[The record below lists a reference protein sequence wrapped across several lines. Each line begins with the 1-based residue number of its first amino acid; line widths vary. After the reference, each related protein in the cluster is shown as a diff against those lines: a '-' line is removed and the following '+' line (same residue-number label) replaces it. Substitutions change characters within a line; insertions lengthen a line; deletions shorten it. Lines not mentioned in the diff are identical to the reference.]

1 VKKRTATPPD
11 ELISAPEPPTSRHE
25 GNGTDA
31 TRLADASAVKIQKR
45 TITFVLTLA
54 VVLGGVL
61 LLLGQNALA
70 KGLLLGALFSALNF
84 FLIALF
90 LPLQI
95 GPGRS
100 RSTFI
105 SLASLCLRFIL
116 MAIPLI
122 VAAKT
127 TQFEITS
134 TIVGLFM
141 VQIVI
146 LADHL
151 WLERQNQLKA

>member
-1 VKKRTATPPD
+1 
-11 ELISAPEPPTSRHE
+11 
-25 GNGTDA
+25 
-31 TRLADASAVKIQKR
+31 VKIQKR

-70 KGLLLGALFSALNF
+70 KGLLLGSLFSVLNF

-146 LADHL
+146 LVDQL
-151 WLERQNQLKA
+151 WLERQNHLKA

>member
-1 VKKRTATPPD
+1 M
-11 ELISAPEPPTSRHE
+11 
-25 GNGTDA
+25 
-31 TRLADASAVKIQKR
+31 KIQKR

-70 KGLLLGALFSALNF
+70 KGLLLGSLFSVLNF

-100 RSTFI
+100 KSTFI

-127 TQFEITS
+127 AQFEITS

-141 VQIVI
+141 VQVVI
-146 LADHL
+146 LVDQL
-151 WLERQNQLKA
+151 WLERQNHLKA

>member
-1 VKKRTATPPD
+1 M
-11 ELISAPEPPTSRHE
+11 
-25 GNGTDA
+25 
-31 TRLADASAVKIQKR
+31 KIQKR

-54 VVLGGVL
+54 VVVGGVL

-70 KGLLLGALFSALNF
+70 KGLLLGSLFSVLNF

-146 LADHL
+146 LVDQL
-151 WLERQNQLKA
+151 WLERQNHLKA

>member
-1 VKKRTATPPD
+1 M
-11 ELISAPEPPTSRHE
+11 
-25 GNGTDA
+25 
-31 TRLADASAVKIQKR
+31 KIQKR

-70 KGLLLGALFSALNF
+70 KGLLLGSLFSVLNF

-100 RSTFI
+100 KSTFI

-146 LADHL
+146 LVDQL
-151 WLERQNQLKA
+151 WLERQNHLKA

>member
-1 VKKRTATPPD
+1 M
-11 ELISAPEPPTSRHE
+11 
-25 GNGTDA
+25 
-31 TRLADASAVKIQKR
+31 KIQKR

-70 KGLLLGALFSALNF
+70 KGLLLGSLFSVLNF

-146 LADHL
+146 LVDQL
-151 WLERQNQLKA
+151 WLERQNHLKA